1 MNPYT
6 VVDQLTHPKN
16 PLSGLVTQAKYL
28 ATINL
33 DLHRHLGPPV
43 NRYCRMAALRG
54 DTAILQVDSSVW
66 LSKIRFLSPDILA
79 FLKTHLGPRAIR
91 KMRIR
96 VGPPVNN
103 RPGKPSLGCLRL
115 SPHAAECIRSTASTT
130 DNPPLQA
137 ALLRLAA
144 NESPITTDGGD
155 IPGPG

>member
-1 MNPYT
+1 MNPYK
-6 VVDQLTHPKN
+6 VADQLTHPKN
-16 PLSGLVTQAKYL
+16 PLSGLVAQAKYL

-33 DLHRHLGPPV
+33 DLYHYIGPPA
-43 NRYCRMAALRG
+43 NRYCRIATLRG

-66 LSKIRFLSPDILA
+66 LSKIRFLSPDILT
-79 FLKTHLGPRAIR
+79 FLKTHLGLRAIR

-96 VGPPVNN
+96 VGLPVN
-103 RPGKPSLGCLRL
+103 RPDEPSFERPRL
-115 SPHAAECIRSTASTT
+115 SPHAAECIRSTASTM

-144 NESPITTDGGD
+144 NESSLARNRGG